1 MTRTRP
7 LWRTAIDAL
16 VFLSVLILVL
26 LAMQK
31 FGVLD
36 IQQGTVT
43 VIDGDSLR
51 EGTTEI
57 RLYGIDAP
65 EYRQTC
71 LDEFRKSY
79 ACGKRAAEEL
89 RGLVA
94 QGDVACRSLDV
105 DRYGRAVSSCKV
117 GGTDIARAM
126 VERGWAVAFTQY
138 GTDYVSAEIQA
149 HKAMR
154 GLWAGDF
161 EPPSDYRKRMHNVQ
175 SNVAGAERVE
185 PD

>member
-1 MTRTRP
+1 MRTRP
-7 LWRTAIDAL
+7 LWRTLIDAL
-16 VFLSVLILVL
+16 AFLCVLVL
-26 LAMQK
+26 VLAALQK

-51 EGTTEI
+51 EGQTEI

-71 LDEFRKSY
+71 LDEFRKNY
-79 ACGKRAAEEL
+79 PCGKRAAEEL
-89 RGLVA
+89 RRLVA
-94 QGDVACRSLDV
+94 KGDVKCRSLDV
-105 DRYGRAVSSCKV
+105 DRYGRAVSTCVV
-117 GGTDIARAM
+117 GDTDIAHAM
-126 VERGWAVAFTQY
+126 VERGWAVAFIQY
-138 GTDYVSAEIQA
+138 GSDYVPAEILA
-149 HKAMR
+149 HKAKR

-161 EPPSDYRKRMHNVQ
+161 ELPSDYRKRMHKLQ
-175 SNVAGAERVE
+175 SNVVGAETVE